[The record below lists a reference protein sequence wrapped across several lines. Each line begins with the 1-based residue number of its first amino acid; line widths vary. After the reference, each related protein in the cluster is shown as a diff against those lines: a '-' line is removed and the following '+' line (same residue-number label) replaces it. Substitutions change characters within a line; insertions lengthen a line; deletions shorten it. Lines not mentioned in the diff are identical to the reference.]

1 MSYGLKYNNDYCKSA
16 FQVFSSPLSEF
27 KGVAWPRCV
36 PVHTTTGDGA
46 WFTIETVE
54 V

>member
-1 MSYGLKYNNDYCKSA
+1 MSYGLKYVSNAHHTTKINASQHFRGLHVSVD
-16 FQVFSSPLSEF
+16 
-27 KGVAWPRCV
+27 
-36 PVHTTTGDGA
+36 TTTGDGA